1 MSSKPPVEPT
11 RLETLW
17 EKAELT
23 GFVKLFG
30 EEPYYEERQRLRFD
44 IAVLKGWT
52 AWQLKEYDQALAAF
66 LTALDVPEHLHPAK
80 LRQWL
85 LTHLLERRHD
95 YAQPPINGRFPEYT
109 LAPAGGDPSSLE
121 EQRLTMP
128 PGLEEASLS
137 RTHPHGPCYKEITLA
152 YLAFLHLLLLIDPQ
166 LFGRAAP
173 VYFAYHARI
182 EPLTGMVLLPIAPGT
197 FLMGSPEDEAGRYS
211 YEGPQ
216 HEVTLSR
223 AFWLGRYPVTQAE
236 YAKVMMGENHSRFKG
251 ENRPVESVSW
261 EEAVEFCRRLT
272 EHCRTAGTLPE
283 GNEFRLPTE
292 AEWEYCCRAGGTSAY
307 CYGDD
312 EARLADYAWYERNS
326 KKETHE
332 VGLKKANSWGLHDM
346 HGNVWEWC
354 LDAEEWSARYKDK
367 ESVVD
372 PLSDS
377 GQRRVNRGG
386 SWHST
391 GRNCRSAFRFAL
403 VPALRHDGLG
413 FRVCLAP
420 SPAGRAG

>member
-1 MSSKPPVEPT
+1 MINKPPVEPT
-11 RLETLW
+11 RLDKLW
-17 EKAELT
+17 QKAGLADFPEVS
-23 GFVKLFG
+23 GS
-30 EEPYYEERQRLRFD
+30 EPYLEERLRLRFD
-44 IAVLKGWT
+44 MAVLKGWT
-52 AWQLKEYDQALAAF
+52 AWQLKEYEQAVAAF
-66 LTALDVPEHLHPAK
+66 SAALEIPGTLQQPQ
-80 LRQWL
+80 LRKWL
-85 LTHLLERRHD
+85 MTHLLQRQHD
-95 YAQPPINGRFPEYT
+95 YALEPMNGCFPGYT
-109 LAPAGGDPSSLE
+109 LSREMGEPFVLKEELVARSTELARAADRRPQSEELPYNELTRGYLSL
-121 EQRLTMP
+121 
-128 PGLEEASLS
+128 
-137 RTHPHGPCYKEITLA
+137 
-152 YLAFLHLLLLIDPQ
+152 LHRLLLFEPQ
-166 LFGRAAP
+166 LFGRAASL
-173 VYFAYHARI
+173 YFSYHALI
-182 EPLTGMVLLPIAPGT
+182 ELFSGMVFLPIQPGT
-197 FLMGSPEDEAGRYS
+197 FLMGSPENEAGRYS

-223 AFWLGRYPVTQAE
+223 AFWLGRYPVTQQE
-236 YAKVMMGENHSRFKG
+236 YEKVMGNNPSMFKG
-251 ENRPVESVSW
+251 ENRPVEQVSW
-261 EEAVEFCRRLT
+261 VEATEFCRKLT
-272 EHCRTAGTLPE
+272 EQTRGEGSLPAGYE
-283 GNEFRLPTE
+283 YRLPTE

-377 GQRRVNRGG
+377 GLERVIRGG
-386 SWHST
+386 SWFDT
-391 GRNCRSAFRFAL
+391 GRFCRSAYRYASEPAFR
-403 VPALRHDGLG
+403 GGYLG